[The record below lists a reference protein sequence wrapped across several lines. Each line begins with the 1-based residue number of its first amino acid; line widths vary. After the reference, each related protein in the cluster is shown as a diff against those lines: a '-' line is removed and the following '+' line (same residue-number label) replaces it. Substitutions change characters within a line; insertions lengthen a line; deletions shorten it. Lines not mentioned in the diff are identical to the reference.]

1 MTVMRVAT
9 INGMVLTYDTDD
21 VEDVRIST
29 PNDVH
34 DVVVTPSGYVRRKLG
49 QAHLHLRVD
58 FKRGKRPLWVK
69 DDEDTSQEGPDAG
82 KQAGHERP
90 AMTDLAAQIRATLD
104 AFAHPETDT
113 ERWIR
118 KNPDTADGVGFP
130 IDAYET
136 ELAAGRRAHAA
147 LFAVLDA
154 TDPAQLPP
162 NGCGDDGCLA
172 LWVRHVIAEKL
183 GIEADDG

>member
-1 MTVMRVAT
+1 
-9 INGMVLTYDTDD
+9 
-21 VEDVRIST
+21 
-29 PNDVH
+29 
-34 DVVVTPSGYVRRKLG
+34 
-49 QAHLHLRVD
+49 
-58 FKRGKRPLWVK
+58 
-69 DDEDTSQEGPDAG
+69 
-82 KQAGHERP
+82 
-90 AMTDLAAQIRATLD
+90 MTDLAAQIRAKLD

-154 TDPAQLPP
+154 TDPATLPP
-162 NGCGDDGCLA
+162 NGCGGDGCLA
-172 LWVRHVIAEKL
+172 LWVRHVVAEKL